1 MIDIIFDQYQR
12 YKNAKIIIDS
22 IRENNETFKIL
33 EVGANAH
40 KNLEKFLPNDD
51 VTYLDISLP
60 EELLHDPKYILGDAT
75 NMNFKNGE
83 YDVVIALD
91 VFEHIPVDRR
101 EAFISEIH
109 RVSSKVAI
117 ISAPFNKAKVTFA
130 EERANAY
137 YKSIIGL
144 DHHWLYE
151 HINNGLPD
159 LIEVE
164 NYLKSNNIQYN
175 KFAHGNLSMWEK
187 LTNIQALLQLDK
199 ELEKYV
205 IEINKYYNSFVFDK
219 DYDEDGYR
227 EFIILEKGKKFKC
240 ELEYKSDTKDLE
252 VLIDNL
258 YQLFNIRMSMGLV
271 NPILPGRGDN
281 IIKLYIDYGMG
292 FSESETLYKN
302 IELSNLN
309 NVKFDNFKDNKI
321 KSIRIDP
328 TESQGKFIFRDL
340 VVKNK
345 NNEVIENVD
354 VTTNAFLKDDDMY
367 IFLNKDPQ
375 IVINFEEELI
385 NSIGF
390 TIQKIKDYS
399 SEDQILYGAI
409 MKKFEEVKQMEISN
423 AELIKISTEGFV
435 KKVKKKMSK

>member
-12 YKNAKIIIDS
+12 YRNAEIIVNS
-22 IRENNETFKIL
+22 IRKNNETFKIL
-33 EVGANAH
+33 EVGANEH
-40 KNLEKFLPNDD
+40 KNLEKFLPNDV

-75 NMNFKNGE
+75 NMDFEDEE
-83 YDVVIALD
+83 YDIVIALD

-101 EAFISEIH
+101 EAFVNELH
-109 RVSSKVAI
+109 RVSSKIAI
-117 ISAPFNKAKVTFA
+117 ISAPFNKLKVTFA

-151 HINNGLPD
+151 HINNGLPSLAELESNLKKNNVKYSSFSHGD
-159 LIEVE
+159 LCV
-164 NYLKSNNIQYN
+164 
-175 KFAHGNLSMWEK
+175 WEK
-187 LTNIQALLQLDK
+187 LTNVQSLLQLDN

-219 DYDEDGYR
+219 DYVEDGYR
-227 EFIILEKGKKFKC
+227 EFVILEKDRMFKHEFKC
-240 ELEYKSDTKDLE
+240 GNDTKELDSL
-252 VLIDNL
+252 LDNL
-258 YQLFNIRMSMGLV
+258 YKLFNIRMSMGLV

-281 IIKLYIDYGMG
+281 VIKLYIDYGNG
-292 FSESETLYKN
+292 YSETETLYKN

-309 NVKFDNFKDNKI
+309 RVKFDEFKDKNI

-340 VVKNK
+340 IVKNK
-345 NNEVIENVD
+345 DNDIIQNVN
-354 VTTNAFLKDDDMY
+354 VVTNAFFKDGDMY

-375 IVINFEEELI
+375 LIVNFEEGLV
-385 NSIGF
+385 NSIEF
-390 TIQKIKDYS
+390 AIQKINDYS
-399 SEDQILYGAI
+399 SEDQILYGTI
-409 MKKFEEVKQMEISN
+409 MKKFEEVEQMEISN
-423 AELIKISTEGFV
+423 AELIKVSTEGFL